1 MIPTLYTPEE
11 VAERLK
17 VTRRSVYTWLQAG
30 KLRGLR
36 AGDQWRV
43 AEADLMA
50 FLQRGQAPKA
60 KRRSHKHKG
69 RKRG

>member
-11 VAERLK
+11 VAEKLK
-17 VTRRSVYTWLQAG
+17 VTRRSVYAWLGVG

-43 AEADLMA
+43 TEDQIMA
-50 FLQRGQAPKA
+50 FLQRCQVPKT
-60 KRRSHKHKG
+60 KRGPHKRKG